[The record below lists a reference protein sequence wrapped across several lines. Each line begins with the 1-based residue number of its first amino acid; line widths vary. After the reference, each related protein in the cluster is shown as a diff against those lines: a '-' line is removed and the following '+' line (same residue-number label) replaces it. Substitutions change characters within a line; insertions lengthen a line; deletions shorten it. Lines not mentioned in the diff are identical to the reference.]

1 MLQKARNTAFRDV
14 SITYRNR
21 CDFQKVIFHGGFNDF
36 VLFGDICSFLY
47 FIEWA
52 LFLSF
57 SYLLYS
63 LSIIIINTACDSSL
77 RRLPGPSLAMN
88 ERMNE

>member
-1 MLQKARNTAFRDV
+1 MLQKVRSTASRDV
-14 SITYRNR
+14 SITDRNR
-21 CDFQKVIFHGGFNDF
+21 CDSQKVIFHGCFNDF
-36 VLFGDICSFLY
+36 VLFEDICSFLY

-63 LSIIIINTACDSSL
+63 LSIIIINTACDSSSS
-77 RRLPGPSLAMN
+77 RATSSN
-88 ERMNE
+88 E